1 MTSAFPFLCVPSF
14 FITVNIIKLK
24 MKGICQIRLSSNG
37 YLPYVF
43 YTYSTPKHERYSSE
57 QITMS
62 SSCCLRSRGRPSN
75 AKLFTAVSVVM
86 NTRWHLLGVFVA
98 VVELL
103 SRVWLFVTLWTA
115 ARQASRSFT
124 VSWSLHKLMSIESV
138 MPRPTIASLNK

>member
-1 MTSAFPFLCVPSF
+1 
-14 FITVNIIKLK
+14 

-86 NTRWHLLGVFVA
+86 NTR
-98 VVELL
+98 
-103 SRVWLFVTLWTA
+103 
-115 ARQASRSFT
+115 
-124 VSWSLHKLMSIESV
+124 
-138 MPRPTIASLNK
+138 